1 MSPTAMGASEPAAAT
16 DGVSAALGSLARQVG
31 KTPLLELVRTTVGA
45 VEKHYVTEALE
56 LTRGNRTAAAE
67 LLGLSRQSL
76 YAKLWRYGLDGSGE
90 AASD

>member
-1 MSPTAMGASEPAAAT
+1 MSISASPGFNSA
-16 DGVSAALGSLARQVG
+16 GVCHARKRRASCTRSVMVFFF
-31 KTPLLELVRTTVGA
+31 TPSRTTVGA